1 MPFVFKRLALI
12 LSIAAA
18 SAADKEAPFKA
29 ASAASYPHHQTNEA
43 ITVAV
48 DAYSS
53 GEKVKAAFG
62 KVDPYEYGV
71 LPVLVVI
78 QNDGK
83 EAIRLD
89 RLKVEYVGTNHDRVE
104 ATPAKDVRYLKPPQ
118 RPSSIDGPMGKVK
131 VLKGKKNPLDTWEV
145 EGRAMSAKILPSGE
159 SASGFFYF
167 QTIMQTGS
175 IVYINGLYEAGSGKE
190 IFYFELPL

>member
-12 LSIAAA
+12 VSIAAA
-18 SAADKEAPFKA
+18 FAADKEAPFKA
-29 ASAASYPHHQTNEA
+29 APAASYPHHQTNDA

-48 DAYSS
+48 DPYAS
-53 GEKVKAAFG
+53 GEKMKAAFG
-62 KVDPYEYGV
+62 KVDPYQYGV

-89 RLKVEYVGTNHDRVE
+89 RLKVEYIGPGHQRVE
-104 ATPAKDVRYLKPPQ
+104 ATPPKDVRYARGPQ
-118 RPSSIDGPMGKVK
+118 RPSVTPGPGGRVAIKS
-131 VLKGKKNPLDTWEV
+131 KKNPLDAWEI
-145 EGRAMSAKILPSGE
+145 EGRAFAAQMLPAGQ

-167 QTIMQTGS
+167 ETELQPGAT
-175 IVYINGLYEAGSGKE
+175 VYLSGMREAGSGKE
-190 IFYFELPL
+190 LFYFETPLQ